1 MNIYYI
7 KKRQIHNILSI
18 ILISHFLYTRLDL
31 IFSLS
36 MFEEML
42 MCNDLHLVANNE
54 GLIILKLPKKK
65 DKNLWI
71 EIFEENSVNV
81 ILTNGFIIILCNNE
95 KMNELLNIFKQRQ
108 F

>member
-1 MNIYYI
+1 
-7 KKRQIHNILSI
+7 
-18 ILISHFLYTRLDL
+18 
-31 IFSLS
+31 

-42 MCNDLHLVANNE
+42 MCNDLHLVAKNE
-54 GLIILKLPKKK
+54 GLIILKPPNKK